1 MTDRSAAA
9 RTRLLDAAETLLVSE
24 GAAAISTRRLGA
36 VSGVNHGLV
45 HYYWGS
51 VEELLLAVL
60 ERFTK
65 ELLDRQRLLFERPVP
80 FVDRWREA
88 MRHLIDDDSENGYQ
102 KVWFELQA
110 LAWNLPQ
117 LRQRVAAVND
127 AWRSVVTDAVTG
139 AIAEGELD
147 SRGWPVEA
155 VVALIIT
162 ANEGVMLERL
172 SGVSAGHAEL
182 LAAVDAMLDRG
193 GNGHE
198 GIGAER

>member
-1 MTDRSAAA
+1 M
-9 RTRLLDAAETLLVSE
+9 SE

-60 ERFTK
+60 ERFTGQ
-65 ELLDRQRLLFERPVP
+65 LLDRHRALFERPVP
-80 FVDRWREA
+80 FLDRWREA
-88 MRHLIDDDSENGYQ
+88 MRHLLEDDSENGYQ
-102 KVWFELQA
+102 KVWFELQS
-110 LAWNLPQ
+110 LAWNLPE
-117 LRQRVAAVND
+117 LRQRVAAVNG
-127 AWRSVVTDAVTG
+127 AWRSVLSDAVTR
-139 AIAEGELD
+139 AIDDGEID
-147 SRGWPVEA
+147 ARGWPVEA

-182 LAAVDAMLDRG
+182 LAAVDAMLDG
-193 GNGHE
+193 GSRHE
-198 GIGAER
+198 GLGAAS